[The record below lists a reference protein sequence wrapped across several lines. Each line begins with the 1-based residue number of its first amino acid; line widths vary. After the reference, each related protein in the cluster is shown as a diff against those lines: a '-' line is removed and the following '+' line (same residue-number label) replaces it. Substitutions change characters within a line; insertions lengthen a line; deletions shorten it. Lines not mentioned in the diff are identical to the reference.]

1 MHPSSETLGQSEG
14 VRERQNNEKKLSL
27 RPLAAPE
34 SLRMD
39 EYKMVD
45 ESLEKKAILV
55 LKITRVLI
63 QELFYRPALIMVAET
78 LPGKSRA

>member
-27 RPLAAPE
+27 RPLTAPE

-55 LKITRVLI
+55 LKITKLPNPRIVLQTSI
-63 QELFYRPALIMVAET
+63 NY
-78 LPGKSRA
+78 GSRNITRKV